1 MTLTKQHVS
10 TARVAILAVVAAVG
24 LSACATYDDEFA
36 GINSRLDQLDTRVQG
51 AAQSAESANQSAQ
64 QANQRLDQ
72 LEGRVQ
78 QLESSPRRTPRG

>member
-1 MTLTKQHVS
+1 MPSTKQRFPS
-10 TARVAILAVVAAVG
+10 ARVAILAVVAAVG

-72 LEGRVQ
+72 IEGRVQ
-78 QLESSPRRTPRG
+78 QLESSPRRVPRG

>member
-1 MTLTKQHVS
+1 MSATNKYLKM
-10 TARVAILAVVAAVG
+10 ARPLGIALVVAMG
-24 LSACATYDDEFA
+24 LASCATYDDEFA

-72 LEGRVQ
+72 LESRVQ
-78 QLESSPRRTPRG
+78 RLETAPARPPRG